1 MNTCYN
7 PYSLSGKTILVT
19 GASSGIGKATAI
31 ECAKMGARVIATA
44 RNEER
49 LKETLDLMP
58 GENHQLI
65 VADITCD
72 DQMQDLIS
80 KCGAV
85 DGLALCAGVSYMCTS
100 KFATRKKVDWVYNTN
115 LFAPIELTRLMLK
128 KKLIKKDGSI
138 VAIASISG
146 ITRCGNGNIIYGSA
160 KSAFSTWMKF
170 LARELGPQGIRANA
184 ICPGMV
190 ETPLIHGGTV
200 SEAELEEDRKKYPI
214 QRYCRPEEVAQAVV
228 YFLSDATAWVTGTE
242 FVIDGG
248 KSI

>member
-1 MNTCYN
+1 
-7 PYSLSGKTILVT
+7 
-19 GASSGIGKATAI
+19 
-31 ECAKMGARVIATA
+31 MGARVIATA

-58 GENHQLI
+58 GDNHELI
-65 VADITCD
+65 VADMTMEDQIQELIT
-72 DQMQDLIS
+72 
-80 KCGAV
+80 KCGPV

-128 KKLIKKDGSI
+128 KKLIKNNGSI

-146 ITRCGNGNIIYGSA
+146 VARCGTGNIIYGSA

-200 SEAELEEDRKKYPI
+200 SEEELEEDRKKYPI
-214 QRYCRPEEVAQAVV
+214 PRYCRPEEIGQAVV
-228 YFLSDATAWVTGTE
+228 YFLSDASAWVTGTD
-242 FVIDGG
+242 FIIDGG
-248 KSI
+248 RSI

>member
-1 MNTCYN
+1 MNICYN

-146 ITRCGNGNIIYGSA
+146 VTRCGNGNIIYGSA

>member
-146 ITRCGNGNIIYGSA
+146 VTRCGNGNIIYGSA